1 MMDREEARAHFSDYL
16 DDELT
21 DELRL
26 AFEQALEADELL
38 RKEFRSFRKTVQSLS
53 GLRMTA
59 PPPEFARKVE
69 RRIQRRSRGRFFR
82 EQRIL
87 MRVPFE
93 WFSFVIILIL
103 LVLYMTVMLEGK
115 KVRKPQ
121 GKPPATKQ
129 LKQAPS
135 SAPHSLPSPTSE
147 H

>member
-1 MMDREEARAHFSDYL
+1 MMDRDQAAALFSDYL
-16 DDELT
+16 DDELDAET
-21 DELRL
+21 RQ
-26 AFEQALEADELL
+26 AFEQALEADEEL

-53 GLRMTA
+53 GLRVTA

-82 EQRIL
+82 EQKVL

-115 KVRKPQ
+115 KVQKAK
-121 GKPPATKQ
+121 GKPPPSGQ
-129 LKQAPS
+129 LKKAPS
-135 SAPHSLPSPTSE
+135 PASKAPLPSP
-147 H
+147 